1 MKATVTLLDSVNL
14 EVEYDF
20 KITAHGCGESW
31 SVYGGDPAEAAEFD
45 IEILGIEFP
54 KQHADVHLDMPDWL
68 RDLLTTHLLERDDIN
83 AIVQQADYERGSF
96 DPDDERI

>member
-20 KITAHGCGESW
+20 KITTHGCPSNGWDEPGW
-31 SVYGGDPAEAAEFD
+31 GAEFD

-54 KQHADVHLDMPDWL
+54 KQHADVHLDLPDWL
-68 RDLLTTHLLERDDIN
+68 RDLLTTHLCERDDIN
-83 AIVQQADYERGSF
+83 TIVQQADYDHAS
-96 DPDDERI
+96 DYDDNII